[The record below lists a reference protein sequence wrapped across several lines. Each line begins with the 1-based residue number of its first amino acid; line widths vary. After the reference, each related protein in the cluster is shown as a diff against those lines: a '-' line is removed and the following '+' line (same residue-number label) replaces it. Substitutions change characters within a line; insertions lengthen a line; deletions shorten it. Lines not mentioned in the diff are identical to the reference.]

1 MADLADMKE
10 EQYDDVLASLFD
22 YLDVMEENEQDFMMR
37 DKEKD
42 NMYMRLLELIDEC
55 KVIIE
60 EKEEE
65 FEE

>member
-1 MADLADMKE
+1 LADLADMKE